1 MEVVEKL
8 STLQSF
14 KVYDVTNENKIYVFH
29 LNLLDFNLGKY
40 TTKIKRDNDI
50 VNTCYTTYSSIGL
63 LRFHC

>member
-1 MEVVEKL
+1 MVVEKL

-40 TTKIKRDNDI
+40 TTK
-50 VNTCYTTYSSIGL
+50 
-63 LRFHC
+63 